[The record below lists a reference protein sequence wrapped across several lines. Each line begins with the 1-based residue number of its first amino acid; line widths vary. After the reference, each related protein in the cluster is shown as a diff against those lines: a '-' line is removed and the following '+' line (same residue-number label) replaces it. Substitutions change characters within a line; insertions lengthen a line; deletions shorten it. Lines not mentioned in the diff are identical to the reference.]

1 MQSLLTPVGQS
12 IEHPLGVR
20 VQRVWFQQWRR
31 AFDDAEKSVQQN
43 WVAGRCG
50 INHWAFWH
58 LVKVMLDSCWN
69 LHRFFPVWRGC
80 LLRMPSTL
88 AYRLS
93 RRSLGFLARCFRLV
107 RLVQPLVNSPDDFS
121 SLLSL
126 PRIIVNA
133 LQKQNLSA
141 NWLLE
146 PPRKFGKTVFTKYRS
161 AFN

>member
-1 MQSLLTPVGQS
+1 MWS
-12 IEHPLGVR
+12 EHTDRR
-20 VQRVWFQQWRR
+20 V
-31 AFDDAEKSVQQN
+31 
-43 WVAGRCG
+43 
-50 INHWAFWH
+50 
-58 LVKVMLDSCWN
+58 
-69 LHRFFPVWRGC
+69 
-80 LLRMPSTL
+80 
-88 AYRLS
+88 
-93 RRSLGFLARCFRLV
+93 ARYLQLYDTREFVEIAAAL
-107 RLVQPLVNSPDDFS
+107 NSPDDFS